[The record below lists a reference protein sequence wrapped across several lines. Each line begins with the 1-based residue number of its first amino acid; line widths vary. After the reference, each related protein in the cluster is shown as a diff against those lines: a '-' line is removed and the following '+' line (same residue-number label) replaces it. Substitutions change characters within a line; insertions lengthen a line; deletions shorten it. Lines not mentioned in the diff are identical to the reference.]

1 MLFRCYLSFLVVF
14 QDCRG
19 DFMIDNINLTAVDE
33 IVDQVSIASQVL
45 AGFVTSM
52 PTYFQV
58 CLGLSV
64 IGMFVRIFYELYR

>member
-1 MLFRCYLSFLVVF
+1 MFYHCYLNSLVVF

-33 IVDQVSIASQVL
+33 IVNQVAVASQVL

-64 IGMFVRIFYELYR
+64 VGMFVRIFYELYR